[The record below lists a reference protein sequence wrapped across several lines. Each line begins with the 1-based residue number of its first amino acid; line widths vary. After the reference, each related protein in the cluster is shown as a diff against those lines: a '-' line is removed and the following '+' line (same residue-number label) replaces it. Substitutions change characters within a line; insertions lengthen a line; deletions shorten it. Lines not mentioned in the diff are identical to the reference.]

1 MTSNPI
7 SIHTTRNYADSIVPP
22 GAMSHGSIRNVIS
35 TGANYLAIHQLISRL
50 LKSLFATTAHWTH
63 YDPFFRQKDE
73 AFKSSKQCVL
83 ELAER
88 VRVYAARLR
97 PQVNDAAQQ
106 KLVFVPLRPDHV
118 TILFPD
124 SWANLNV
131 PQEEMARI
139 CLWGNASDLSFAL
152 QGDIK
157 HRTDANRNVLVV

>member
-1 MTSNPI
+1 
-7 SIHTTRNYADSIVPP
+7 
-22 GAMSHGSIRNVIS
+22 MSHGSIRNVIS

-97 PQVNDAAQQ
+97 PQVNDAMQQ
-106 KLVFVPLRPDHV
+106 KLVFVPLPH
-118 TILFPD
+118 
-124 SWANLNV
+124 
-131 PQEEMARI
+131 
-139 CLWGNASDLSFAL
+139 CL
-152 QGDIK
+152 
-157 HRTDANRNVLVV
+157 TM